1 MQLENMT
8 ARVRPR
14 QNWEAMDLGFML
26 VQQWWGKIAFSWVVF
41 TLPVFILIN
50 ALLIDHHI
58 WAMIA
63 FWWLL
68 PIFDRIPLHIIS
80 RALFSEVESNK
91 KNLKSIIKVLFPHF
105 IKMLTILRF
114 DPSRSF
120 NLPVWQL
127 EKLKGHARAERARVL
142 KKMTSGSAFSLT
154 FMCML
159 VALIVFISLLALVF
173 MFVPDAYTDGL
184 ANIFNPW
191 SIENSW
197 WAGIS
202 INFLIYIAFFIVQPF
217 YVAAGFSLYINRRTQ
232 LEGWD
237 IEIVFRQLA
246 QRVGKSSQYAAGMV
260 LILSVVIGGLVYPVN
275 ESVADEKIGLETV
288 NSSSQLN
295 NAGARKAID
304 EIMAQKEFGE
314 TKTVTRWRYIGKK
327 KEKEEDEEEEQTDSG
342 SGWSLDWLSGLSLG
356 LGVIGE
362 VILWVLVAAL
372 IGLAVVFYL
381 RWKPTTSRDNHKIN
395 RKLPKSLF
403 GLEITPES
411 LPDDVGQAALA
422 LWNNKDPLLALSL
435 LYRGSLTTLVHHY
448 GINLK
453 GSATEGD
460 CIRMTFINKEK
471 LRQGSAE
478 YFKRLTQTWLMAA
491 YAHRLPSE
499 QEIIQLSEQW
509 APIFGGQT

>member
-14 QNWEAMDLGFML
+14 QTWEAMDLGFML
-26 VQQWWGKIAFSWVVF
+26 VQKWWAKIAFSWFVF
-41 TLPVFILIN
+41 TFPIFILIN
-50 ALLIDHHI
+50 ILLHDHYI

-63 FWWLL
+63 FWWLM

-80 RALFSEVESNK
+80 RALFGEVESNK
-91 KNLKSIIKVLFPHF
+91 KNLKSIVKVIFPHF
-105 IKMLTILRF
+105 IKMLTFLRF
-114 DPSRSF
+114 DPGRSF

-142 KKMTSGSAFSLT
+142 KKMTSGSAFALT

-159 VALIVFISLLALVF
+159 IELIIFISLLALVF
-173 MFVPDAYTDGL
+173 LLVPAAYTEAL
-184 ANIFNPW
+184 ADALSPTA
-191 SIENSW
+191 IEDSW
-197 WAGIS
+197 WGGVS
-202 INFLIYIAFFIVQPF
+202 INFLLYITFFIVQPF
-217 YVAAGFSLYINRRTQ
+217 YVAGGFSLYINRRTQ

-246 QRVGKSSQYAAGMV
+246 QRVGKSSQYAAG
-260 LILSVVIGGLVYPVN
+260 LALAISFIIGGAFYPSN
-275 ESVADEKIGLETV
+275 ESVADEKIGLETT
-288 NSSSQLN
+288 SSGGSLD

-314 TKTVTRWRYIGKK
+314 KKTVTRWRAINKKDK
-327 KEKEEDEEEEQTDSG
+327 KEEKKEEKKETINA
-342 SGWSLDWLSGLSLG
+342 DWLSGLSLG
-356 LGVIGE
+356 LGAIGE
-362 VILWVLVAAL
+362 VILWIAVAAL
-372 IGLAVVFYL
+372 IVLAVVFYL
-381 RWKPTTSRDNHKIN
+381 RWGPTASKDSLKIN
-395 RKLPKSLF
+395 KKLPKSLF

-411 LPDDVGQAALA
+411 LPDDVGRAALA
-422 LWNNKDPLLALSL
+422 LWNKQDPILALSL
-435 LYRGSLTTLVHHY
+435 LYRGALTTLVHHY

-460 CIRMTFINKEK
+460 CIRTTYIHKEK

-478 YFKRLTQTWLMAA
+478 YFKRLTQTWQMAA

-499 QEIIQLSEQW
+499 EEIIQLSEQW
-509 APIFGGQT
+509 TPIFGGHS